1 MFLNFI
7 FCSFLKSACWDPE
20 TRIGLSGSVH
30 KDLEIFFSMNKP
42 TDKLIQVGKNL
53 SWMLRC
59 FNKRKSCASKSIKKY
74 FLGKI
79 SKRATFPKIESSL
92 FLGFFL
98 AFSLAFFLAFF
109 PFFLLFLFFSFFS
122 FFAFFCFFSFFLVF
136 LLFFLL
142 FFAFFL
148 FSLFFPFFFLF
159 FLLFLKNFLEN
170 AMFAYLLHTGGK
182 NLEREYNMHF
192 CGTNPKRP
200 HVKKPNFH
208 EGEVD
213 CLARKSF

>member
-1 MFLNFI
+1 
-7 FCSFLKSACWDPE
+7 
-20 TRIGLSGSVH
+20 
-30 KDLEIFFSMNKP
+30 MNKP

-122 FFAFFCFFSFFLVF
+122 FFAFFCFFSFFLLF
-136 LLFFLL
+136 LLFFCFFLL
-142 FFAFFL
+142 FFFFR
-148 FSLFFPFFFLF
+148 FFFLF
-159 FLLFLKNFLEN
+159 FSFFSFYSLRIFWRMRCLRTFYIRAARTWNASITCIFAVQILSAHTLKSLIF
-170 AMFAYLLHTGGK
+170 TK
-182 NLEREYNMHF
+182 
-192 CGTNPKRP
+192 
-200 HVKKPNFH
+200 
-208 EGEVD
+208 
-213 CLARKSF
+213 ARLTV